1 MLGDHP
7 EFDGIPSTG
16 HSVPVDPNNASAGM
30 LNVTCGGAE
39 FVCKG
44 GNSMSLY
51 DSHFKRPHSAK
62 DAGEYP
68 YGEQDDKYSGL
79 TGATTVSM
87 HAFNA
92 TQLPIKKAVSEH
104 FGVFNRYYSS
114 TPTASTPNHLYAQS
128 ATSCGLKD
136 NELYNACGGP
146 TPNFPQMTIYDNL
159 YLNNISFGIYYN
171 STCGDDGNQTEC
183 QQKWSGGSVYV
194 GSPDLA
200 MMGVARHVE
209 NFEGQETFYE
219 QASKGTLPNFVFFT
233 PPDEA
238 CDHPC
243 HDMSKGERLLKDVYE
258 ALRAGPNW
266 SKTLFLIMYDD
277 TGGWYDHVIPPSE
290 GVPNDGAPCNIWK
303 GANESGCGGFDFRRL
318 GTRSTAMVISPLI
331 KAGRIIQEPK
341 CSADQTVE
349 YLLRPINMSFRS
361 RSLPLILDLFM
372 SNLFPG
378 VGTILSVLVARR
390 WANARG
396 RSRPRLRRGLQPVVS
411 P

>member
-1 MLGDHP
+1 MMRTVLALALALASSSATLTHEEYAAEVERLRDTMHTLTREEQDRRLEQVRSLMPELKRTHQDKVENFVVLFMENRAADHTFGCMLGDHP

-16 HSVPVDPNNASAGM
+16 HSVPADPNNASAGM
-30 LNVTCGGAE
+30 VNVTCGGAE

-44 GNSMSLY
+44 GNSMSLW
-51 DSHFKRPHSAK
+51 DSHFKDPK

-92 TQLPIKKAVSEH
+92 TQLPIKKAISEE
-104 FGVFNRYYSS
+104 FGVFNKYFSS

-159 YLNNISFGIYYN
+159 YLNNVSFGIYYN
-171 STCGDDGNQTEC
+171 STCGEDGNQTEC
-183 QQKWSGGSVYV
+183 QEKWSGGSVYV

-219 QASKGTLPNFVFFT
+219 QAAKGTLPSFSFFT

-238 CDHPC
+238 
-243 HDMSKGERLLKDVYE
+243 
-258 ALRAGPNW
+258 W
-266 SKTLFLIMYDD
+266 
-277 TGGWYDHVIPPSE
+277 
-290 GVPNDGAPCNIWK
+290 
-303 GANESGCGGFDFRRL
+303 
-318 GTRSTAMVISPLI
+318 
-331 KAGRIIQEPK
+331 
-341 CSADQTVE
+341 
-349 YLLRPINMSFRS
+349 
-361 RSLPLILDLFM
+361 
-372 SNLFPG
+372 
-378 VGTILSVLVARR
+378 
-390 WANARG
+390 
-396 RSRPRLRRGLQPVVS
+396 
-411 P
+411 